1 MMSHPLPNMV
11 ENTLAKIKEM
21 IDANT
26 VVGSPI
32 TTTEGVTILPIS
44 KISIGF
50 AGGGSD
56 FVSKNANK
64 FDNPFGGG
72 TGAGVNITP
81 VAFLVIREDSV
92 RMLPIAAPVSNT
104 ADRVVEMIPD
114 VLDKISAFI
123 DSKKPSESGNM
134 E

>member
-1 MMSHPLPNMV
+1 MV

-81 VAFLVIREDSV
+81 VAFLILRGDSV

>member
-1 MMSHPLPNMV
+1 MSHPLPNMV

-81 VAFLVIREDSV
+81 VAFLILRGDSV
-92 RMLPIAAPVSNT
+92 RMLPIAAPASNT

>member
-1 MMSHPLPNMV
+1 MV

-32 TTTEGVTILPIS
+32 TTPEGVTILPIS

-81 VAFLVIREDSV
+81 VAFLILRGDSV

>member
-1 MMSHPLPNMV
+1 MSHPLPNMV

-32 TTTEGVTILPIS
+32 TTPEGVTILPIS

-81 VAFLVIREDSV
+81 VAFLILRGDSV
-92 RMLPIAAPVSNT
+92 RMLPISAPVSNT

>member
-1 MMSHPLPNMV
+1 MSHPLPNMV

-81 VAFLVIREDSV
+81 VAFLIIREDSV
-92 RMLPIAAPVSNT
+92 RMLPIAAPVSTT
-104 ADRVVEMIPD
+104 ADRVVEMVPD

-123 DSKKPSESGNM
+123 DSRKPAES
-134 E
+134 

>member
-1 MMSHPLPNMV
+1 MV

-32 TTTEGVTILPIS
+32 TTPEGVTILPIS

-81 VAFLVIREDSV
+81 VAFLILRGDSV

-123 DSKKPSESGNM
+123 DSKKPSGSGNM

>member
-1 MMSHPLPNMV
+1 MSHPLPNMV

-81 VAFLVIREDSV
+81 VAFLILRGDSV

>member
-1 MMSHPLPNMV
+1 MSHPLPNMV

-32 TTTEGVTILPIS
+32 TTPEGVTILPIS

-56 FVSKNANK
+56 LVSKNANK

-81 VAFLVIREDSV
+81 VAFLILRGDSV

>member
-1 MMSHPLPNMV
+1 MSHPLPNMV

-32 TTTEGVTILPIS
+32 TTPVGVTILPIS
-44 KISIGF
+44 KISSGF

-81 VAFLVIREDSV
+81 VAFLILRGDSV

>member
-1 MMSHPLPNMV
+1 MSHPLPNMV

-32 TTTEGVTILPIS
+32 TTPEGVTILPIS

>member
-1 MMSHPLPNMV
+1 MSHPLPNMV

-32 TTTEGVTILPIS
+32 TTPEGVTILPIS

-81 VAFLVIREDSV
+81 VAFLILRGDSV

>member
-1 MMSHPLPNMV
+1 MSHPLPNMV

-32 TTTEGVTILPIS
+32 TTPEGVTILPIS

-81 VAFLVIREDSV
+81 VAFLILRGDSV

-114 VLDKISAFI
+114 VFDKISAFI

>member
-1 MMSHPLPNMV
+1 MSHPLPNMV

-32 TTTEGVTILPIS
+32 TTPEGVTILPIS

-81 VAFLVIREDSV
+81 VAFLILRGDSV

-123 DSKKPSESGNM
+123 DSKKPS
-134 E
+134 